1 VAQRLTE
8 AEIEAIARRIVADLD
23 GKPGDGAG
31 PGGAPATAGSA
42 AGASG
47 TSGAMGIH
55 PTVNAAV
62 EAARKAQPRFAALPL
77 KVRAKVIEAI
87 RATMRE
93 NGPALAKSARE
104 ETGLGRTEDK
114 VVKNALV
121 TERTPGLEDLAPS
134 AVTGDHGLALVEP
147 APFGV
152 IGAIT
157 PCTNPTSTIIC
168 NSIGMLAAGNAVV
181 FSVHPLAKN
190 CSMQTIALI
199 NKAIVAAGGPPDVVT
214 GISTPSIESAQ
225 EVMKHPGIRLLVV
238 TGGGAVVKAAMASGK
253 RAICAGPGNPP
264 VVVDETADL
273 GKAGRDIVL
282 GGSTDNNVIC
292 VDEKE
297 VLVVAKVA
305 DELIRSMVAAGA
317 VLIGKDRLRDL
328 EKAIFT
334 KMAGP
339 RENAHVDKDL
349 IGKNANVILAKMGIS
364 APDSVRM
371 VVVEVDQDHPL
382 LWTEQMMPVMP
393 VCRVPSVDAAIDL
406 AVPVEGHNRHTFVM
420 HSKNLDALSRMAKE
434 CDASIFVKNGR
445 SQAGLGLDGE
455 GSCSFTIAS
464 PTGEGL
470 TGPRSFSRWRRC
482 VLVDN
487 FRIT

>member
-1 VAQRLTE
+1 MALTD
-8 AEIEAIARRIVADLD
+8 AEVEAIARRIAADLSAR
-23 GKPGDGAG
+23 PS
-31 PGGAPATAGSA
+31 PEGAPAR
-42 AGASG
+42 AGAPSVTG
-47 TSGAMGIH
+47 LGIH
-55 PTVNAAV
+55 ATVDEAVAA
-62 EAARKAQPRFAALPL
+62 AKRAQPAFVALPL
-77 KVRAKVIEAI
+77 AKRAEVLAAI
-87 RATMRE
+87 RRTMLEAAEDLARE
-93 NGPALAKSARE
+93 ARE

-114 VVKNALV
+114 LVKNLLV
-121 TERTPGLEDLAPS
+121 TRKTPGLEDLAPI
-134 AVTGDHGLALVEP
+134 AVTGDHGLTLMEP

-157 PCTNPTSTIIC
+157 PVTNPTSTIIC
-168 NSIGMLAAGNAVV
+168 NSIGMLAAGNAVA
-181 FSVHPLAKN
+181 FNVHPSAKG
-190 CSMQTIALI
+190 CSMRTIALL
-199 NKAIVAAGGPPDVVT
+199 NKAITAAGGPPDTVT
-214 GISTPSIESAQ
+214 GVATPTIESAQ
-225 EVMKHPGIRLLVV
+225 ELMRHRDVRLVVV
-238 TGGGAVVKAAMASGK
+238 TGGPAVVKEAMRSGK

-273 GKAGRDIVL
+273 AKAGRDIVL

-305 DELIRSMVAAGA
+305 DELVRAMVAAGA
-317 VLIGKDRLRDL
+317 VLIGKDRLKEL

-339 RENAHVDKDL
+339 REHAWVDKDL
-349 IGKNANVILAKMGIS
+349 IGKNANVILRKMGIS
-364 APDSVRM
+364 APDSVRQI
-371 VVVEVDQDHPL
+371 VVEVDADHPL

-393 VCRVPSVDAAIDL
+393 VCRVKSVDEAIDL
-406 AVPVEGHNRHTFVM
+406 AVEMEGRNRHTAVM
-420 HSKNLDALSRMAKE
+420 HSRNLDALHRMAKA
-434 CDASIFVKNGR
+434 CDCSIFVKNGR

-455 GSCSFTIAS
+455 GYCSFTIAS